1 MGYTGSAGA
10 ASTATGVLGYTGSA
24 GYTGSVGYT
33 GSQGYTGSAGTTLT
47 ITQGTGI
54 SVSTS
59 GTTVTISATGGNGYT
74 GSQGVT
80 GLGFTGSRGF
90 TGSIG
95 FTGSSGSGY
104 TGSAGSFPT
113 STSNALTIS
122 NSTTNTSTNAG
133 ALVVTGGVGIGSGL
147 VVNLIARGSWSPTIT
162 STSTISPTYAI
173 NFVSGSATI
182 NTIVAPSPILYSS
195 GQITL
200 IPTGLWTISTSG
212 NVALASTAIVNK
224 ALIMTF
230 DGGTNKWY
238 PSY

>member
-1 MGYTGSAGA
+1 MGFTGSRGF
-10 ASTATGVLGYTGSA
+10 TGSI
-24 GYTGSVGYT
+24 GFTGSS
-33 GSQGYTGSAGTTLT
+33 GSGYTGSAGTTLT

-59 GTTVTISATGGNGYT
+59 GTTVTISATGGN
-74 GSQGVT
+74 
-80 GLGFTGSRGF
+80 
-90 TGSIG
+90 
-95 FTGSSGSGY
+95 GY

-147 VVNLIARGSWSPTIT
+147 VVNLIARGSWSPTIA

-173 NFVSGSATI
+173 NFVSGSAII
-182 NTIVAPSPILYSS
+182 NTITAPSPILYSS

-212 NVALASTAIVNK
+212 NVALASTAVISK